1 MPTTV
6 LGAANLQTSATF
18 ADSVRAHLAKQT
30 LAIAKK
36 KMAFWQIGDAL
47 TDLSGGMGK
56 VWKGVRYERIP
67 KPLAPL
73 TEGTTPAGSSMSI
86 TPVTGIA
93 EQWGRYVTLT
103 DVGLLTVTHPIMVKA
118 NELLGKNAAETIDTE
133 TQRVLQYG
141 SQVYFPGTVTA
152 RSGLNAMAT
161 HKLTHA
167 TILKAVSWLDDRGAD
182 TFDGSSYLGVV
193 DPLVANDFTQDST
206 FVAAA
211 QYSAVNKL
219 FNNEIGTWAGVR
231 WIKSNHVQ
239 RYTTLG
245 APSTA
250 AGTTSGAAL
259 TQNRTYWVVLVHR
272 NPNNQ
277 NEVIYQRKNQ
287 ALATG
292 NNRITLTI
300 PAHPV
305 AGGVFD
311 VYVGIGED
319 DTAAAY
325 QGAKYLGSTST
336 TGAYLIT
343 ADGTGAEAPVPPAE
357 LSAASRQTVHNVYI
371 FGKGGWGKVDLT
383 GLTRHITPAA
393 ASDSDPLEQRRKTG
407 WKAFYKS
414 IILNND
420 FFCRIECLSTLTAS
434 A

>member
-6 LGAANLQTSATF
+6 LGAANLNTSTTF

-73 TEGTTPAGSSMSI
+73 TEGTTPDGSSMSI
-86 TPVTGIA
+86 TPVTGTA
-93 EQWGRYVTLT
+93 EQWGRYITLT

-133 TQRVLQYG
+133 TQRTLQYG
-141 SQVYFPGTVTA
+141 TQVYFPSTVTA
-152 RSGLNAMAT
+152 RSGLTAKAT
-161 HKLTHA
+161 HKLTHE
-167 TILKAVSWLDDRGAD
+167 TVMKAVSWLNDKGAD
-182 TFDGSSYLGVV
+182 TYDGGTYLGVV
-193 DPLVANDFTQDST
+193 DPLVANDFKQDTT

-231 WIKSNHVQ
+231 WIESNHVQ
-239 RYTTLG
+239 RFT
-245 APSTA
+245 TA
-250 AGTTSGAAL
+250 AAPTATGETTSGAAL
-259 TQNRTYWVVLVHR
+259 TALRTYWIVLVFR
-272 NPNNQ
+272 NPSNQ
-277 NEVIYQRKNQ
+277 NEVIYQRKNV
-287 ALATG
+287 ALGTAH
-292 NNRITLTI
+292 NSITLTI
-300 PAHPV
+300 PAAPV
-305 AGGVFD
+305 TGGVFD

-319 DTAAAY
+319 DTGAAY
-325 QGAKYLGSTST
+325 QGAKLQASNKEAGSYVIT
-336 TGAYLIT
+336 T
-343 ADGTGAEAPVPPAE
+343 DGTGAEAPVPPAE
-357 LSAASRQTVHNVYI
+357 LSAASRQTVHCVYI

-407 WKAFYKS
+407 WKAFYKA